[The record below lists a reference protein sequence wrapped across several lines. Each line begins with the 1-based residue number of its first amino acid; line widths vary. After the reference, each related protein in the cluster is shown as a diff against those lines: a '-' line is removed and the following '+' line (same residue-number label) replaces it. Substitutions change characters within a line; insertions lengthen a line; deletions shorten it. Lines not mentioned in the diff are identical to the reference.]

1 MSTSE
6 PEVPAPAPEVPAP
19 APAPAPV
26 PTITLTELL
35 GVHAVV
41 VAKETADKALLEPL
55 TKLVASHDLLRP
67 LLVQWATGGFS
78 TTTSIQSYA
87 VTAPGTCADGVKRAL
102 CEYIEYL
109 LGTTM
114 GGLMTQ
120 LRALAPEVVFSY
132 AFPGDA
138 CIALFAARG
147 PAPAPAPTPAPAPEV
162 QVTEV
167 PVVPTQ

>member
-6 PEVPAPAPEVPAP
+6 PEVPAPAPAP
-19 APAPAPV
+19 APAPVPV

-35 GVHAVV
+35 GVHEVV
-41 VAKETADKALLEPL
+41 VSKETADKAALGAL
-55 TKLVASHDLLRP
+55 TSLVASHDLLRP
-67 LLVQWATGGFS
+67 LLVQWAKGGFS
-78 TTTSIQSYA
+78 TTVSIQSYA

-147 PAPAPAPTPAPAPEV
+147 PAPTPAPAPAPAPAPEA

-167 PVVPTQ
+167 PVVPSA

>member
-1 MSTSE
+1 MS
-6 PEVPAPAPEVPAP
+6 
-19 APAPAPV
+19 
-26 PTITLTELL
+26 TITLVELL
-35 GVHAVV
+35 EVHAVV
-41 VAKETADKALLEPL
+41 VAKETADKVTLEPL
-55 TKLVASHDLLRP
+55 TSLVASHDLLRP

-87 VTAPGTCADGVKRAL
+87 VTPPVTCADGVKRAL

-114 GGLMTQ
+114 GALMTQ
-120 LRALAPEVVFSY
+120 LTALAPEVVFSY

-138 CIALFAARG
+138 ALAIFAARG
-147 PAPAPAPTPAPAPEV
+147 PVVPAPEVPAPEVPAPEV
-162 QVTEV
+162 QVAEV